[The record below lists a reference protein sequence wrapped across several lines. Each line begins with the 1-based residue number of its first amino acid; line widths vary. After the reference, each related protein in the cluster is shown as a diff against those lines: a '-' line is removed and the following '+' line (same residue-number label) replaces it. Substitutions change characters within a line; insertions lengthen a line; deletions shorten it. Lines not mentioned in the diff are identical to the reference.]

1 MPASATMTIRLSPE
15 IKEKLGRLAHDTR
28 RTKSYLAGEAVSAYV
43 QRELDIIDGIQNGMA
58 DVRDGR
64 VVSHD
69 QAMAEIDAVLNA
81 AERKA

>member
-1 MPASATMTIRLSPE
+1 MPASATMTIRLSSE